1 MPRIRKIL
9 AAVDFS
15 EATPP
20 VAAFACSLAA
30 QFEAELLVLFV
41 SPALKRYRIFEVSP
55 EDIDFFANSILYD
68 AEEKMRECLQTHF
81 LDAPAEGRVA
91 QGYPSETILNVAHAE
106 NADLIVMGTHGRQ
119 GVNRVV
125 FGSVADKVVKAAAV
139 PVVTIRP

>member
-15 EATPP
+15 EATPS
-20 VAAFACSLAA
+20 VAAFACAMAA
-30 QFEAELLVLFV
+30 RFEAKLLVLFV
-41 SPALKRYRIFEVSP
+41 SPALKRYRVFEVSP

-68 AEEKMRECLQTHF
+68 AEEKMRECLQTLF
-81 LDAPAEGRVA
+81 LDAPADGRVA
-91 QGYPSETILNVAHAE
+91 QGYPPEEILKTAHNE

-119 GVNRVV
+119 GVSRVM
-125 FGSVADKVVKAAAV
+125 FGSVAEKVVKASPI